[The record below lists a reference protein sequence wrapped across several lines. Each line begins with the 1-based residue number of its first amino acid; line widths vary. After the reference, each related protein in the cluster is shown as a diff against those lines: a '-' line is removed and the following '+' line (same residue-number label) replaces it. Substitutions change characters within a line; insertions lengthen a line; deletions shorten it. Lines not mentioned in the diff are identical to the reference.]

1 MRIVFIRHAQ
11 SYNNQLWQEVLANHQ
26 GKAQPAERHYDQI
39 RSIDPG
45 ISDVGKQQAEALA
58 RTIRHI
64 VLTPAPPIHA
74 APGEVSRAL
83 HEGERAASRVMLAS
97 SPMRRALETAQP
109 LLNALAEG
117 VDGIDFK
124 GAFVQPQFY
133 EFGGCFAPN
142 PSPELPSDGEGRG
155 CSMEGLAGAAFVGL
169 SGMTAGEIR
178 EEFGSEWQCSGSME
192 DGWYDPA
199 QGRETLQQM
208 LGRARKVVE
217 WIYKMAASR
226 DVDTLLVVT
235 HQDFGC
241 LVLRMLLNADHP
253 QWLFNTSTTALEVT
267 ASFAP
272 RVSSSMSTVDPGD
285 QYQGASSYAAL
296 RKMAARTA
304 AATTTT
310 NAAAGGEASN
320 TETSTE
326 SEDKA
331 TAEGGGGRKR
341 TSGRRPYRTA
351 CLLWANSFNLLGS
364 ATA

>member
-1 MRIVFIRHAQ
+1 
-11 SYNNQLWQEVLANHQ
+11 
-26 GKAQPAERHYDQI
+26 
-39 RSIDPG
+39 
-45 ISDVGKQQAEALA
+45 
-58 RTIRHI
+58 
-64 VLTPAPPIHA
+64 
-74 APGEVSRAL
+74 
-83 HEGERAASRVMLAS
+83 
-97 SPMRRALETAQP
+97 
-109 LLNALAEG
+109 
-117 VDGIDFK
+117 
-124 GAFVQPQFY
+124 
-133 EFGGCFAPN
+133 
-142 PSPELPSDGEGRG
+142 
-155 CSMEGLAGAAFVGL
+155 MEGLAGAAFVGL

-178 EEFGSEWQCSGSME
+178 EEFGSEWQCSDSME

-304 AATTTT
+304 AAT
-310 NAAAGGEASN
+310 
-320 TETSTE
+320 
-326 SEDKA
+326 
-331 TAEGGGGRKR
+331 
-341 TSGRRPYRTA
+341 
-351 CLLWANSFNLLGS
+351 
-364 ATA
+364 